1 MQKRRSRADRWWEAR
16 CRQGVNRPG
25 GASERSTAGEAVQ
38 LLKAGGTQN
47 LRSRCDRHGWKR
59 LRTGVPCA
67 RRMLPLESRMRE
79 IRTSGSV
86 SRGWKRTYDDGLTH
100 RRESG
105 RKTLRTL
112 RAPRHLLTLQKRAR
126 FRPDRALGGPQT
138 PDFMDPSAQKVKCS
152 DIGLGV
158 GLTRTGPS
166 AIILPCS
173 FDEPGHVPTSRARR
187 TTPTVWC
194 APSARVSGFASA
206 RCSTWAASF
215 RSHASTGAG
224 YARGSRSCSKARPHC
239 FPVRKR
245 SSGKRNAL
253 PLSWFSAHQRYRP
266 RRSNPPIRRPWM

>member
-1 MQKRRSRADRWWEAR
+1 MEGCQKGASLREWLRPITPRVQGREEGVQRHHMQKRRSRADRWWEAR

-112 RAPRHLLTLQKRAR
+112 RAPRHLLTLQGVFQVGVFEWVTDTEIRVWHYIPGFLRLIPGSDDQLLDASGSGIEAER
-126 FRPDRALGGPQT
+126 LV
-138 PDFMDPSAQKVKCS
+138 DPAF
-152 DIGLGV
+152 V
-158 GLTRTGPS
+158 G
-166 AIILPCS
+166 
-173 FDEPGHVPTSRARR
+173 ARR
-187 TTPTVWC
+187 V
-194 APSARVSGFASA
+194 
-206 RCSTWAASF
+206 
-215 RSHASTGAG
+215 
-224 YARGSRSCSKARPHC
+224 
-239 FPVRKR
+239 
-245 SSGKRNAL
+245 
-253 PLSWFSAHQRYRP
+253 
-266 RRSNPPIRRPWM
+266 

>member
-1 MQKRRSRADRWWEAR
+1 MEGCQKGASLREWLRPITPRVQGREEGVQRHHMQKRRSRADRWWEAR

-112 RAPRHLLTLQKRAR
+112 RAPRHLLTLRAPWKGASSLR
-126 FRPDRALGGPQT
+126 VRIP
-138 PDFMDPSAQKVKCS
+138 PSNC
-152 DIGLGV
+152 
-158 GLTRTGPS
+158 
-166 AIILPCS
+166 
-173 FDEPGHVPTSRARR
+173 
-187 TTPTVWC
+187 
-194 APSARVSGFASA
+194 
-206 RCSTWAASF
+206 
-215 RSHASTGAG
+215 
-224 YARGSRSCSKARPHC
+224 
-239 FPVRKR
+239 R
-245 SSGKRNAL
+245 SS
-253 PLSWFSAHQRYRP
+253 W
-266 RRSNPPIRRPWM
+266 

>member
-105 RKTLRTL
+105 RKTLPNSKGTAPPPDSTCAVER
-112 RAPRHLLTLQKRAR
+112 RAFLAGANPARQLSLQPVAARAVY
-126 FRPDRALGGPQT
+126 GGN
-138 PDFMDPSAQKVKCS
+138 DMD
-152 DIGLGV
+152 
-158 GLTRTGPS
+158 
-166 AIILPCS
+166 
-173 FDEPGHVPTSRARR
+173 
-187 TTPTVWC
+187 
-194 APSARVSGFASA
+194 
-206 RCSTWAASF
+206 
-215 RSHASTGAG
+215 
-224 YARGSRSCSKARPHC
+224 
-239 FPVRKR
+239 
-245 SSGKRNAL
+245 
-253 PLSWFSAHQRYRP
+253 
-266 RRSNPPIRRPWM
+266 